1 MFFFLSIFIQCF
13 SQQQQRIHPLGFVHC
28 TSTIELRLYTHQLS
42 SIVVRQF
49 LAAEVECLEISVIPC
64 VFFLV
69 PSKVVTWSMTS
80 RWQVKSKRPFTV
92 SEKNSFYC
100 DFCDCAEKK
109 VKYTVF
115 DFSNYIPI
123 KGKIQKKTVFIENSQ
138 QKITWVLIRTDNKS
152 NKILN
157 LRIYIF
163 PSIAQLIIFVHKIR
177 LVYLLQY
184 WIRQHLLSELNY
196 VWKTTKNQKSID
208 FTVDLPHKLS
218 TIIVKSK
225 AMCFVKNNGTWWW
238 WW

>member
-115 DFSNYIPI
+115 DFSSYIPI
-123 KGKIQKKTVFIENSQ
+123 KRKRQKKQFLLRKASRKSREFLFEL
-138 QKITWVLIRTDNKS
+138 ITKAIKFWTFEYISFHPLHNWSSSYIKS
-152 NKILN
+152 
-157 LRIYIF
+157 
-163 PSIAQLIIFVHKIR
+163 
-177 LVYLLQY
+177 
-184 WIRQHLLSELNY
+184 
-196 VWKTTKNQKSID
+196 D
-208 FTVDLPHKLS
+208 
-218 TIIVKSK
+218 
-225 AMCFVKNNGTWWW
+225 
-238 WW
+238 